1 MRKMRKLLAALLA
14 GAMLLGLA
22 ACGGGQTTQG
32 TTVEATV
39 WQTVAD
45 VDALELVLDYTEGE
59 YVAQIPQ
66 FKDAD
71 GNDVLTAMNKR
82 LLEKGDQWKQA
93 VATDGGFLQLIPM
106 VKDTTNYLSVVL
118 FEQDIPNYGT
128 DGTATSYVYDKV
140 TKSEVSEELAWS
152 LAGTTDDGVA
162 DAIKAY
168 CEGVMNQSGGDFRW
182 LSFNTNGYYM
192 DSDGKMALI
201 LSVAMKDKSVEDT
214 ESWDYL
220 LVFKGGQIIGNLANM
235 VGEMAA

>member
-1 MRKMRKLLAALLA
+1 MRKMRKLLTALLA
-14 GAMLLGLA
+14 GVMLLGLT
-22 ACGGGQTTQG
+22 ACGGDAGQTTSG
-32 TTVEATV
+32 G
-39 WQTVAD
+39 TVAVTEWQAVGD
-45 VDALELVLDYTEGE
+45 IGGLDLIVDETDGDYT
-59 YVAQIPQ
+59 VQIPQ

-71 GNDVLTAMNKR
+71 GNDSLTDMNAR
-82 LLEKGDQWKQA
+82 LQQL
-93 VATDGGFLQLIPM
+93 ATDYEVSKTVDGMNWEVVPLVVETP
-106 VKDTTNYLSVVL
+106 NYLSVVL
-118 FEQDIPNYGT
+118 YQGEWPNYGT

-168 CEGVMNQSGGDFRW
+168 CESVMNQSGGDFRW

-201 LSVAMKDKSVEDT
+201 LSVSIKDKSVEDA

-220 LVFKGGQIIGNLANM
+220 LVFKGGQIIGNLVNM
-235 VGEMAA
+235 IG